1 MAVITKVIHISD
13 VSGEQIEEQ
22 DLQRAEVTWKG
33 KTYRLSVTKDEF
45 KRVEEY
51 MDDLVEGS
59 EEVEPEDF
67 WAPRS
72 RRSKAAGATGSGLS
86 SEELAQ
92 ARAWLQEQG
101 EKVADRGRI
110 AADLI
115 KKWTDAG
122 KPSARG

>member
-1 MAVITKVIHISD
+1 MTK
-13 VSGEQIEEQ
+13 EE
-22 DLQRAEVTWKG
+22 
-33 KTYRLSVTKDEF
+33 Y

-51 MDDLVEGS
+51 LDDLVEGS
-59 EEVEPEDF
+59 EEVEQEDF

-72 RRSKAAGATGSGLS
+72 RRSKAASSTGSGLS

-110 AADLI
+110 AQALI
-115 KKWTDAG
+115 SKWEEAGRPNAKK
-122 KPSARG
+122 

>member
-1 MAVITKVIHISD
+1 MAVVTKVIHISD
-13 VSGEQIEEQ
+13 VSGKQIDEQ
-22 DLQRAEVTWKG
+22 DLARAEITWKG
-33 KTYRLSVTKDEF
+33 TTYRLSVTKEEY

-51 MDDLVEGS
+51 LDDLVEGS

-72 RRSKAAGATGSGLS
+72 RRAKAASSTGSGLS

-101 EKVADRGRI
+101 EKVADRGRLK
-110 AADLI
+110 AELVE
-115 KKWTDAG
+115 KWEKAG
-122 KPSARG
+122 RPHARR

>member
-1 MAVITKVIHISD
+1 MAVVTKVIHISD
-13 VSGEQIEEQ
+13 VSGEQIEER
-22 DLQRAEVTWKG
+22 DLQRAEITWKG
-33 KTYRLSVTKDEF
+33 TTYRLSVTKEEY

-51 MDDLVEGS
+51 LDDLVEGS

-92 ARAWLQEQG
+92 APPLLARSGQRSSALTGFGACGQARAAL
-101 EKVADRGRI
+101 
-110 AADLI
+110 
-115 KKWTDAG
+115 
-122 KPSARG
+122 